1 LRAVRLSSWPPVS
14 DVPAWSCRACPSAR
28 RRARPFRGRSSN
40 KAVGEGFS
48 RRLRDTEKHPRRAAG
63 GGVRSAIAILAGAGV
78 AAAAGFGG
86 AAALAILSG
95 SLAVGH
101 SNSPF
106 SRCSKRAN
114 HHIASVPWYRV
125 KQPNR

>member
-1 LRAVRLSSWPPVS
+1 MPGMSICAYTGAAVSRAIVEQSS
-14 DVPAWSCRACPSAR
+14 
-28 RRARPFRGRSSN
+28 RGRIFT
-40 KAVGEGFS
+40 KAQRYG
-48 RRLRDTEKHPRRAAG
+48 KAPPAG
-63 GGVRSAIAILAGAGV
+63 GRGRVRSAIAILAGAGV
-78 AAAAGFGG
+78 ATAAGFGG